1 LFPPPAFLLSLP
13 SAYFCPDFFCVR
25 REAGGNNERERVGF
39 NWDASVALESGVEDD
54 DEGREVSRDER
65 FLRSK

>member
-1 LFPPPAFLLSLP
+1 
-13 SAYFCPDFFCVR
+13 VR
-25 REAGGNNERERVGF
+25 REAGGNNERERERERVGF